1 MKDSKEKLT
10 LSDYLYIIFKWK
22 WFLFAILLFV
32 GILSAMVS
40 FLISNTYKST
50 AVVMIAPESSSGI
63 GGLTSLLSGKS
74 NASSIG
80 SRLLGGSSAS
90 EDMVFGILNSRTAA
104 IDVINKFN
112 LTEYYGIDDNNIDKT
127 LKAFA
132 DDLSFDLNQ
141 NNFIEISVINKSPRK
156 STEIANYF
164 VMLLDSLNNKI
175 NSETARNNRKFI
187 EKRYLKNLEDLKSAE
202 DSLYKFQ
209 RKYGVIAVP
218 EQLELLYKAAA
229 EIESQQFQK
238 QILVD
243 ITSKEF
249 GENSPQYQTAL
260 SELNIIKQ
268 KVQELKQSSD
278 VSKNSNIFLPFKELP
293 NISINYLQIYREV
306 EIQSKILEVILPMY
320 EQAKVEEVKNI
331 PTVIVIDK
339 ASVPQ
344 IKYRPK
350 RSFIVLSV
358 ILLCLFFLIPL
369 IYRIQTILHRE
380 PFNPLEQKELK
391 IYRKLAHIFRIK
403 E

>member
-1 MKDSKEKLT
+1 MKDSKERLT

-22 WFLFAILLFV
+22 WFLIVVLLFV
-32 GILSAMVS
+32 GILSAVVS
-40 FLISNTYKST
+40 LLISNTYRST

-74 NASSIG
+74 TASSIG
-80 SRLLGGSSAS
+80 NRLLGGSSAS
-90 EDMVFGILNSRTAA
+90 EDMVFGILNSRTTA

-112 LTEYYGIDDNNIDKT
+112 LIEYYKIDDRKIDKA

-141 NNFIEISVINKSPRK
+141 NNFIEISVVNKSPDK
-156 STEIANYF
+156 SAAIANYF

-175 NSETARNNRKFI
+175 SSEAAGNNRKFI
-187 EKRYLKNLEDLKSAE
+187 EKRYLKNLEDLKTAE

-209 RKYGVIAVP
+209 KKYGVIAVP
-218 EQLELLYKAAA
+218 QQLELLYKAAA

-243 ITSKEF
+243 IMLKEF

-278 VSKNSNIFLPFKELP
+278 ISKNSNILLPFKDLP
-293 NISINYLQIYREV
+293 YISINYLQIYREV

-344 IKYRPK
+344 IKYKPK
-350 RSFIVLSV
+350 RSFIVLSI

-369 IYRIQTILHRE
+369 IFRMQTILHRE
-380 PFNPLEQKELK
+380 PLNPLEQKELK
-391 IYRKLAHIFRIK
+391 FYSKLAHIFRI
-403 E
+403 